1 MMFINLKEASDMV
14 DRGILFR
21 KMRELN
27 FQRQLISYL
36 VEYYF
41 GDCIHTYSE
50 GKRSSAVS
58 DKRFVTRMSTFC
70 NLLVVYLIELSCRLD
85 RTGLRAW
92 MSPGFILAYFLF
104 ADNLL
109 LVGNNKSSLNKL
121 KNVLE
126 KWAVG

>member
-1 MMFINLKEASDMV
+1 M
-14 DRGILFR
+14 
-21 KMRELN
+21 
-27 FQRQLISYL
+27 
-36 VEYYF
+36 EYYF

-58 DKRFVTRMSTFC
+58 DKRFVKRMSTFC

-92 MSPGFILAYFLF
+92 MSPGFILDYFLF